1 MQWKLV
7 GCLML
12 SWLVVYTCIVKGV
25 KSSGG
30 KAVYFSVDQL
40 QNINICW
47 HRWWWWLVMDL
58 DQHLSCPV
66 MLFCKLP
73 VSPLWQILFFTM
85 LILLRIDSEF
95 GTLEGLITPT
105 YNTKLV
111 KMQKNILT
119 RVLVAVMFMI
129 LVTLVFSSGFYA
141 YVLGP

>member
-1 MQWKLV
+1 
-7 GCLML
+7 
-12 SWLVVYTCIVKGV
+12 
-25 KSSGG
+25 
-30 KAVYFSVDQL
+30 
-40 QNINICW
+40 
-47 HRWWWWLVMDL
+47 
-58 DQHLSCPV
+58 
-66 MLFCKLP
+66 
-73 VSPLWQILFFTM
+73 M

-105 YNTKLV
+105 YKKKLV

>member
-1 MQWKLV
+1 
-7 GCLML
+7 
-12 SWLVVYTCIVKGV
+12 
-25 KSSGG
+25 
-30 KAVYFSVDQL
+30 
-40 QNINICW
+40 
-47 HRWWWWLVMDL
+47 
-58 DQHLSCPV
+58 
-66 MLFCKLP
+66 
-73 VSPLWQILFFTM
+73 M